1 MAVKQ
6 SSLQTV
12 ENQRRTSRIMTK
24 LKELTSPIRMAKSSI
39 GTGSSRP
46 QASANFATEAV
57 AESDHWKEWTRL
69 ENSRDPVDK
78 S

>member
-1 MAVKQ
+1 
-6 SSLQTV
+6 
-12 ENQRRTSRIMTK
+12 MTK
-24 LKELTSPIRMAKSSI
+24 LKEPTSPLRIAKSRV

-69 ENSRDPVDK
+69 ENSHDPVDK